1 MSNGEI
7 RMTNQPMP
15 SDPEIKVD
23 EVLPPQVNPI
33 AAKLAA
39 SKDPTERAAARILA
53 KYLDDLLQIPGTN
66 FKIGLDPILAL
77 IPGVGD
83 TVASG
88 AGVIILLDA
97 LRSGVSIP
105 VFLRM
110 AMNMGLNFL
119 IGLVPGLG
127 AAASAFFKSNSR
139 NLKLLITWQAGHK
152 EQVKHSTLRFYG
164 GLAILCAMI
173 VFIVVIGW
181 LFYAWVFYSLFK
193 AVGQALGIQAS

>member
-1 MSNGEI
+1 
-7 RMTNQPMP
+7 MP
-15 SDPEIKVD
+15 LPDPELKVD

-53 KYLDDLLQIPGTN
+53 KYLDELLQIPGTN

-88 AGVIILLDA
+88 AGIIILLDA

-110 AMNMGLNFL
+110 MLNMGINFL

-127 AAASAFFKSNSR
+127 AAGSAFFKSNSR
-139 NLKLLITWQAGHK
+139 NLALLTTWQAGQK
-152 EQVKHSTLRFYG
+152 DQVKRSTLRFYG
-164 GLAILCAMI
+164 GLVILLAMI
-173 VFIVVIGW
+173 ALFILVGW
-181 LFYAWVFYSLFK
+181 LFYAWLFYSLLK
-193 AVGQALGIQAS
+193 GAAGELGIQTS

>member
-1 MSNGEI
+1 
-7 RMTNQPMP
+7 MP
-15 SDPEIKVD
+15 LPRPELKVD
-23 EVLPPQVNPI
+23 EVLPPEVNPI

-53 KYLDDLLQIPGTN
+53 KYLDELLQIPGTN
-66 FKIGLDPILAL
+66 FRIGLDPILAL

-88 AGVIILLDA
+88 AGVIILFDA

-110 AMNMGLNFL
+110 TLNMGINFL

-127 AAASAFFKSNSR
+127 AAGSAFFKSNSR
-139 NLKLLITWQAGHK
+139 NLKLLTTWQAGHK
-152 EQVKHSTLRFYG
+152 DAVKHSTLRFYG
-164 GLAILCAMI
+164 GLAILLAMI
-173 VFIVVIGW
+173 ALIIVIGW
-181 LFYAWVFYSLFK
+181 LFYAWVFYSLVK
-193 AVGQALGIQAS
+193 ALGQALGIQAA

>member
-1 MSNGEI
+1 MSLP
-7 RMTNQPMP
+7 R
-15 SDPEIKVD
+15 PELKVD
-23 EVLPPQVNPI
+23 EVLPPEANPI

-66 FKIGLDPILAL
+66 FRIGLDPILAL

-97 LRSGVSIP
+97 LRTGVSIP

-110 AMNMGLNFL
+110 ALNMGINFL

-127 AAASAFFKSNSR
+127 AAGSAFFKSNSR
-139 NLKLLITWQAGHK
+139 NLKLLTTWQAGHK
-152 EQVKHSTLRFYG
+152 EAVKHSTLRFYG
-164 GLAILCAMI
+164 SLAILC
-173 VFIVVIGW
+173 VVIALLVIIGW
-181 LFYAWVFYSLFK
+181 LFYAWVFYSLLQ
-193 AVGQALGIQAS
+193 GITNALGVNW

>member
-1 MSNGEI
+1 M
-7 RMTNQPMP
+7 PP

-39 SKDPTERAAARILA
+39 SKDPTEQAAARILA
-53 KYLDDLLQIPGTN
+53 KYLDDLLQIPGTGI
-66 FKIGLDPILAL
+66 KIGLDPILAL

-110 AMNMGLNFL
+110 ALNMGINFL

-139 NLKLLITWQAGHK
+139 NLKLLTTWQSGNK
-152 EQVKHSTLRFYG
+152 DVVRRSTLRFYG
-164 GLAILCAMI
+164 SLAILLGMI
-173 VFIVVIGW
+173 ALLIIIGW
-181 LFYAWVFYSLFK
+181 LFYAYVFYSLFK
-193 AVGQALGIQAS
+193 ALAGVLGLQPA